1 MRGIEISGIFG
12 LSAGFTGL
20 SITSFDGG
28 KKENG
33 RILVFRVQILPVQ
46 VHISLFQH
54 CGIESVGYRF

>member
-1 MRGIEISGIFG
+1 MRGIEISGIFS

-33 RILVFRVQILPVQ
+33 RILVFRVQIPPVQ